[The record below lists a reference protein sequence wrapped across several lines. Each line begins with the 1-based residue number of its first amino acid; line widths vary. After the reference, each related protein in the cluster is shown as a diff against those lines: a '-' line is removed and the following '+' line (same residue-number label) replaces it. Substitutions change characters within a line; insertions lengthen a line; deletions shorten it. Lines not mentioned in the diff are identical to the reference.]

1 MIELSDL
8 IRDLRSELQKAR
20 ASGAGEPLRFEVGP
34 VELDLTV
41 AVTREGGGGAKV
53 RFWVVELGGDAKV
66 SRESTQHVKLT
77 LKPKDAATGRTPD
90 IAGQQAQ
97 QEED

>member
-8 IRDLRSELQKAR
+8 IRNLRSELQIAQ
-20 ASGAGEPLRFEVGP
+20 AAGAGEPLRFEVGP
-34 VELDLTV
+34 VELDLTI

-66 SRESTQHVKLT
+66 SQEATQHVKLT
-77 LKPKDAATGRTPD
+77 LQPKDAATGRTPD
-90 IAGQQAQ
+90 IAGEQAA